1 MIRRPPR
8 STLFPYTTLFRSRAR
23 SRQRATWAPRPFWYA
38 GWSRRKTKGYWLR
51 CSRRSASSAPRKHW
65 RYWRSM
71 PSRVAGRV
79 DRKSTRLNSSHSQI
93 SYAVFCLKTQGTAL
107 HGEGEEP
114 RLVALCAQRKLR
126 RHGRRRVEELA
137 ERRLEPEP
145 RRRREHVRDLLA
157 PSQLERDVEA
167 PARSALV
174 GENPSLGV
182 EPHVEVGERAEDGLE
197 LGLEP
202 HQLARH
208 VPQQREVDDLG
219 AAPRPPRRVD
229 RVERVAACG
238 GARPEHDP
246 LGGNLEV
253 AREPGEV
260 VVGRDP
266 VAQP

>member
-8 STLFPYTTLFRSRAR
+8 STLFPYTTLFRS
-23 SRQRATWAPRPFWYA
+23 
-38 GWSRRKTKGYWLR
+38 
-51 CSRRSASSAPRKHW
+51 
-65 RYWRSM
+65 
-71 PSRVAGRV
+71 
-79 DRKSTRLNSSHSQI
+79 
-93 SYAVFCLKTQGTAL
+93 
-107 HGEGEEP
+107 P

-167 PARSALV
+167 PTRSALV

-208 VPQQREVDDLG
+208 VPQTREVDDLG
-219 AAPRPPRRVD
+219 AAPRT
-229 RVERVAACG
+229 
-238 GARPEHDP
+238 
-246 LGGNLEV
+246 
-253 AREPGEV
+253 
-260 VVGRDP
+260 
-266 VAQP
+266 